1 MWSNWENDREKR
13 AETFKNILKKAKKRK
28 AQYDVLV
35 PFSGGKDSTYVL
47 YLATQVYNLKTLAYT
62 FDNGFQS
69 EAAKDNIRNAI
80 DASGAD
86 HYFFRM
92 DKKKLMTLYKHFM
105 KHTGLYCSV
114 CMRGISLGRIVAHR
128 KFKIPL
134 ILRGTSIRT
143 EEWPTPEI
151 FQASD
156 AGFFKN
162 VIKKHPV
169 NFNVKDFYIDRNN
182 WEKLCLGV
190 YLLSGKRFYIGGV
203 MDIQLPDY
211 VDWDYDVMMKT
222 IKKEFNWRHEPKR
235 DEHGDC
241 IVDPVMH
248 YIRRTKVPELTTN
261 TLRWSAMIRAGMMTR
276 DKALKL
282 IEEEREEE
290 KVPPKEIEYFK
301 NALNI
306 SSKEFKAWT
315 DYSIRFRHMEFQ
327 KESWAM
333 KVFNSLRKDSG

>member
-1 MWSNWENDREKR
+1 
-13 AETFKNILKKAKKRK
+13 
-28 AQYDVLV
+28 
-35 PFSGGKDSTYVL
+35 
-47 YLATQVYNLKTLAYT
+47 
-62 FDNGFQS
+62 
-69 EAAKDNIRNAI
+69 
-80 DASGAD
+80 
-86 HYFFRM
+86 M
-92 DKKKLMTLYKHFM
+92 DKKELMALYRHFF
-105 KHTGLYCSV
+105 KYTGIFCSV
-114 CMRGISLGRIVAHR
+114 CMRGISLGRIVAYR

-134 ILRGTSIRT
+134 ILRGTSLRT

-162 VIKKHPV
+162 VIQKHPI
-169 NFNVKDFYIDRNN
+169 NIDVKKYLIDRNN
-182 WEKLCLGV
+182 REKFSLGI
-190 YLLSGKRFYIGGV
+190 YLLSRKKIYIGGA
-203 MDIQLPDY
+203 MDLQLPDY
-211 VDWDYDVMMKT
+211 VDWDYDKMMEV

-276 DKALKL
+276 DKALEL
-282 IEEEREEE
+282 IEEEREDE
-290 KVPPKEIEYFK
+290 KEPPKEIEYFK
-301 NALNI
+301 SALGI

-327 KESWAM
+327 KEGVGM
-333 KVFNSLRKDSG
+333 KMYNYANKLMGRN